1 MIKRILTIFATVAVG
16 AAGTSLAQ
24 AQGYPQP
31 PGPVYSAAAPSAS
44 PADYNRPDAMDG
56 VPDYDAYV
64 KHLREHHPEREV
76 PSYKEFFR
84 ERQVAR
90 YKGTGGRCC

>member
-1 MIKRILTIFATVAVG
+1 MNKPMQALESSWKW
-16 AAGTSLAQ
+16 AGQTARLCC
-24 AQGYPQP
+24 
-31 PGPVYSAAAPSAS
+31 
-44 PADYNRPDAMDG
+44 G

-64 KHLREHHPEREV
+64 KHLHEHHPEREV

-84 ERQVAR
+84 ERQEAR